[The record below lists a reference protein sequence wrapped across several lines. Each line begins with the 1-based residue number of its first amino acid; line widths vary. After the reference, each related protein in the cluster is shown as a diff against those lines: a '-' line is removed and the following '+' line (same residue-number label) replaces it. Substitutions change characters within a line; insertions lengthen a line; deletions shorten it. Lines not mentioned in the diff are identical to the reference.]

1 MMIATAGKMEGKL
14 LEFHRNRSLAVALK
28 QVGEIEDV
36 EIIQVSSI
44 MSSIHDSCFE
54 YIIEEGYEDQAIL
67 TNKLYESLPSMKWR
81 QTVESL
87 VSRHKQ
93 RDQPIFPSF
102 YIKEALNCKFKKET
116 RDDAFEQLRILKE
129 LSHDLSNPETDNEE
143 DRGVERHV
151 ICARQS
157 QLRRRIFKLQRE
169 SDKLI

>member
-1 MMIATAGKMEGKL
+1 MEGKI
-14 LEFHRNRSLAVALK
+14 LEFHRNRSLVVALK
-28 QVGEIEDV
+28 QLGEIEDV

-54 YIIEEGYEDQAIL
+54 YNIEEGHEEQPIF

-81 QTVESL
+81 QTTENL

-102 YIKEALNCKFKKET
+102 YIKEALDRKFKKET
-116 RDDAFEQLRILKE
+116 RDEAFEQLQILKE
-129 LSHDLSNPETDNEE
+129 LSCDLSNPETDEE
-143 DRGVERHV
+143 ENGCVERQV

-157 QLRRRIFKLQRE
+157 QLRRRIFKLQRK
-169 SDKLI
+169 SDKFI